1 MTSDR
6 SGTVVVGVDGSA
18 ASVCALV
25 AGLLDAR
32 SRGLAVEVVT
42 AWSWRDPGHHD
53 GGFVLSRA
61 ARRRALRAQSAVA
74 ARAAR
79 VVGVLPPVTAV
90 IVEGRPADVLVRA
103 GEGAALLVLGATD
116 RPWGEER
123 SLPSVREECMRSAAC
138 RVLVVPEGPLPPTP
152 SSYDELHTNLVDV
165 PPRGVSHAG
174 P

>member
-1 MTSDR
+1 MGSDR

-18 ASVCALV
+18 ASVCALL
-25 AGLLDAR
+25 AGLRDAC
-32 SRGLAVEVVT
+32 SRGLSVELVT

-79 VVGVLPPVTAV
+79 VGGAQPPVTGV

-103 GEGAALLVLGATD
+103 AEGAALLVLGATEH
-116 RPWGEER
+116 PGGEER
-123 SLPSVREECMRSAAC
+123 SQPSVREECVRSAAC
-138 RVLVVPEGPLPPTP
+138 PVLVVPESPLPSAPT
-152 SSYDELHTNLVDV
+152 SYDELHTNLVDV
-165 PPRGVSHAG
+165 PPRGVSHVG

>member
-1 MTSDR
+1 MGSER

-25 AGLLDAR
+25 AGLSDAR

-42 AWSWRDPGHHD
+42 AWSWRDPGHRD

-61 ARRRALRAQSAVA
+61 ARRRALRAQSAVM

-79 VVGVLPPVTAV
+79 VGGALPPVTGV
-90 IVEGRPADVLVRA
+90 IVEGNPADVLVRA
-103 GEGAALLVLGATD
+103 AEGAALLVLGSAV
-116 RPWGEER
+116 RPGGEER
-123 SLPSVREECMRSAAC
+123 SRPTVREECQRSAAC
-138 RVLVVPEGPLPPTP
+138 PVLVVREAPLPSAPT
-152 SSYDELHTNLVDV
+152 SYDELHTNLVDV
-165 PPRGVSHAG
+165 PPRGVSHVG